1 MKTSMPYGFLLSIL
15 ILCNDASGT
24 GLERKSSMVSPQN
37 IDEQQIRASMQS
49 WADAFS
55 ADTPDTIVAL
65 YADDAVLWGT
75 LSPTRRDDPAAIRDY
90 FAAVFPLAER
100 KVEFMDPFIRVYGN
114 TAINSGRYTF
124 TWVKAGEVVKLA
136 ARYSFTYVKRDERW
150 LIVDHHSSRVP
161 EPGP

>member
-1 MKTSMPYGFLLSIL
+1 
-15 ILCNDASGT
+15 
-24 GLERKSSMVSPQN
+24 MVSPQN

-55 ADTPDTIVAL
+55 ADSPDAILAL
-65 YADDAVLWGT
+65 YAEDAVLWGT
-75 LSPTRRDDPAAIRDY
+75 LSPVRRDTPAAIRDY
-90 FAAVFPLAER
+90 FAAVFPLAQR
-100 KVEFMDPFIRVYGN
+100 DVEFMDPFIRIYGN

-124 TWVKAGEVVKLA
+124 SWVAGGEAVKLA

-150 LIVDHHSSRVP
+150 LIVDHHSSPVP